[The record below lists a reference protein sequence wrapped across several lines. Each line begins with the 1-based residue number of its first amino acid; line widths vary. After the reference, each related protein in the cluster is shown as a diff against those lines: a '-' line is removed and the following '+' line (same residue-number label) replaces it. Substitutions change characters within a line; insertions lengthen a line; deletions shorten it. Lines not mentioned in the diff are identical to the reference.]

1 MLVPSCYVNGLDQHQ
16 TVENMAATALT
27 WRWNGRLALIGYLP
41 NAGSPALARP
51 AITYASLMSMEV
63 ASRPAEW

>member
-27 WRWNGRLALIGYLP
+27 WRWNRRLAPDPADSRARARGGRPCAYL
-41 NAGSPALARP
+41 
-51 AITYASLMSMEV
+51 
-63 ASRPAEW
+63 